1 MLTSRQM
8 MSKPHH
14 LASDMPNTMP
24 SNERD
29 SDILIIVP
37 VSIVLYSDP
46 TSSHQVT
53 HHRKDSDRT

>member
-1 MLTSRQM
+1 MITSRQ

-46 TSSHQVT
+46 TSSHQVP